1 MELFD
6 ILTVD
11 LERVDIDFTV
21 GLPIT
26 TVITDPTTP
35 WQNLVDIDTDRPA
48 GKYEVTISMV
58 WNYNTNR
65 RSGQFR
71 WTVNGHETDPADI
84 IWLETSEEPKDKSD
98 KRPFS
103 VTFPIEHSGGIRN
116 IKLEATRESN
126 AYEMTMYYATVTYKR
141 IG

>member
-6 ILTVD
+6 IISADIT
-11 LERVDIDFTV
+11 RVDIDFTV

-26 TVITDPTTP
+26 TSLPD
-35 WQNLVDIDTDRPA
+35 WQNLVDMDTDRPA
-48 GKYEVTISMV
+48 GTYEVIISMV

-71 WTVNGHETDPADI
+71 WTVNGHETDPNDI
-84 IWLETSEEPKDKSD
+84 IWLETSEEPKDKTD
-98 KRPFS
+98 QRPFS
-103 VTFPIEHSGGIRN
+103 VSFPIEHPGGIRN
-116 IKLEATRESN
+116 IKLEASREDDS
-126 AYEMTMYYATVTYKR
+126 YDMTMYYATVTYKR